1 MTAVLL
7 VFLVLYATADE
18 VKNLRRS
25 SKIEGSSR
33 IAKTATSYVVNH
45 EFCITCLSD
54 ENLEEKETLEE
65 VHTYA
70 QLKNDPRA
78 DLPMSFTIC
87 SSVMA
92 TYVELQKLFNLLGN
106 DGNVWLESFL
116 MVDDK
121 TSFSHWRWS
130 VVKLPP
136 VFAHQCTMG

>member
-1 MTAVLL
+1 MKQIFLAI
-7 VFLVLYATADE
+7 VFIVFDLTVEADE

-33 IAKTATSYVVNH
+33 IAKTATRYVVNH

-70 QLKNDPRA
+70 KLENDPRA

-92 TYVELQKLFNLLGN
+92 TYVQLQKLFNLLGK
-106 DGNVWLESFL
+106 DGNVW
-116 MVDDK
+116 
-121 TSFSHWRWS
+121 R
-130 VVKLPP
+130 
-136 VFAHQCTMG
+136 